1 MDTEDISFDEGEAR
15 YEDLS
20 GNAKPKGSRKRHIL
34 IFSVVSLINV
44 GLLALLWSQLLTPA
58 HPVTNASTASGP
70 TSSNPLVGHPAPNFT
85 LSTLSGAAASSLSLA
100 HYRGSVV
107 MLNFWGSTCGPC
119 QDEAPF
125 MQSQW
130 QRVHTRGVVFLGVDY
145 QDTKT
150 DGLIFVHQYHITYP
164 NVVDATGST
173 AIDYGVT
180 GTPETFFIN
189 RQGNVV
195 AWVWGPLTAQTFQ
208 HNLQLAMR

>member
-1 MDTEDISFDEGEAR
+1 MEAEDISFDGGEAPGAK
-15 YEDLS
+15 L
-20 GNAKPKGSRKRHIL
+20 GINAKPKRSRKRSIL
-34 IFSVVSLINV
+34 IFTVVSLINV

-58 HPVTNASTASGP
+58 HPNTTATTSDGP

-85 LSTLSGAAASSLSLA
+85 LSTLSGAAGSSLSLT
-100 HYRGSVV
+100 HYKGSVV

-130 QRVHTRGVVFLGVDY
+130 QHVHTQGVVFLGVDY

-189 RQGNVV
+189 RQGNVI
-195 AWVWGPLTAQTFQ
+195 AWVWGPLTTQTFQ